1 MSENVRVAIAYH
13 SGSGHTRRLAEH
25 VRVGALSVPGT
36 GAELVSVEKP
46 DDGTWDTLGAADAIV
61 FGSPTYMGSVSA
73 AFQAFAEASSKV
85 WAVRGWQ
92 DKLAAGF
99 TASGGMSG
107 DKLNTLQRMSLLAA
121 QHGMNWIN
129 LGLGPGWHT
138 TYETEFDR
146 NRLGF
151 FIGVGAQTFN
161 DVPAEGMNPG
171 DLETGEVLGARV
183 AEAARV
189 VRAGRLVD
197 A

>member
-25 VRVGALSVPGT
+25 VRIGALSVPGT
-36 GAELVSVEKP
+36 SAELVSVETL
-46 DDGTWDTLGAADAIV
+46 DDAMWETLAAADAIV
-61 FGSPTYMGSVSA
+61 FGSPTYMGSASA

-107 DKLNTLQRMSLLAA
+107 DKLHTLQRMTLLAA

-129 LGLGPGWHT
+129 LGLGPGWHM

-146 NRLGF
+146 NRLGVF
-151 FIGVGAQTFN
+151 LGAGAQTFN
-161 DVPAEGMNPG
+161 DLPAEAMNPG

-189 VRAGRLVD
+189 VRAGRLVR